1 MKVRMGF
8 VTNSSS
14 SSFIISKKRITKDQ
28 LEAIRR
34 HENLAKALGMWGKY
48 AYPWDIEENKNFI
61 SGYVSMDNFSMFN
74 FLEEIGVPQKYVKW
88 SEYQFDIDDY
98 DYVLEEKQKSQE
110 ENFWV
115 NALHDLLQ
123 QEKS

>member
-1 MKVRMGF
+1 MKIRMGF

-28 LEAIRR
+28 LEAIKI
-34 HENLAKALGMWGKY
+34 HENLAKALGMWGEY
-48 AYPWDIEENKNFI
+48 AHPWEIEENKNFI
-61 SGYVSMDNFSMFN
+61 SGYTSMDNFSMYN
-74 FLEEIGVPQKYVKW
+74 FLEEIGIPQKYVKW

-98 DYVLEEKQKSQE
+98 DYVLEEEQKSQK
-110 ENFWV
+110 ENLWV